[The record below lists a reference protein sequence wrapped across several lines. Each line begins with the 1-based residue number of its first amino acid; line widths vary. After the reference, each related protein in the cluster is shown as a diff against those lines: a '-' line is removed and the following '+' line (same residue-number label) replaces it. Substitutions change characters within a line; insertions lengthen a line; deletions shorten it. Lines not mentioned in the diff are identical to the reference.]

1 MLTRYVDGTA
11 GAAVSYGF
19 LDLGNSL
26 NGLPVIGDY
35 LTGLPPVQFLGSLD
49 EVRLYSRIS
58 AGSEVQMLFQ
68 HSTPTPAAGLQL
80 ALDFEKSAHDSGP
93 LGLSGSV
100 NVHSDPLICSA
111 VAAADGSWN
120 CALSQDL
127 PSGSHT
133 VEISSNGALLATY
146 RLALVDSLPITRGK
160 LPLLLGY
167 LGLLAGASPLL
178 FKRLSRRKNS

>member
-1 MLTRYVDGTA
+1 MNRLQLQQAPGFTLSYWLKTSQSEQLAMYNSTNLNGYEVGLLGGRIYVSLGTQQYSFAAKQILACNPTAVNDNAWHLLSATVDKASATLTCYVDGTA

-49 EVRLYSRIS
+49 DVRLYSRIS

-80 ALDFEKSAHDSGP
+80 ALDFKKIRP
-93 LGLSGSV
+93 
-100 NVHSDPLICSA
+100 
-111 VAAADGSWN
+111 
-120 CALSQDL
+120 
-127 PSGSHT
+127 
-133 VEISSNGALLATY
+133 
-146 RLALVDSLPITRGK
+146 
-160 LPLLLGY
+160 
-167 LGLLAGASPLL
+167 
-178 FKRLSRRKNS
+178 